1 MRFLVYIILLTD
13 LVKACYLN
21 DLVIKCLKLAMFL
34 HKMNFSLRALSL
46 FLVSDD
52 LIIVKAV

>member
-34 HKMNFSLRALSL
+34 QRMNFSLRALSL